1 MRAAEWIHVIVFSFL
16 VTLAWLRPLAGR
28 RRLKVTAIGIAALA
42 ATLASAYVLP
52 RLLAPLPASVVRDWL
67 PASLVLLVYWQAG
80 EFFVGPDQPFQDRL
94 ERLDERL
101 VGPLLRWIASRR
113 LGAWI
118 AAALELAYVLCY
130 PMIPMSMATL
140 YLLRVARHADY
151 FWTVVLI
158 STYSSYCL
166 LPFLQSLPPRIYK
179 EPWLTPLPHNPIRAL
194 NLYLLRHASIHAN
207 TFPSAHVAASVA
219 AALVIATLAPWT
231 IGLLFVAIAT
241 GIAFGTFA
249 GRYHYAA
256 DSITGAAVALLVFLV
271 KVIVSGPPR

>member
-1 MRAAEWIHVIVFSFL
+1 MRAAERIHVVVFSFL
-16 VTLAWLRPLAGR
+16 VVLAWLRLLPP

-42 ATLASAYVLP
+42 VTLFSAYELP
-52 RLLAPLPASVVRDWL
+52 LLLAPLPVSVIRDWL

-80 EFFVGPDQPFQDRL
+80 EFFAGPNQPFQDRL
-94 ERLDERL
+94 ERLDEHIA
-101 VGPLLRWIASRR
+101 GPLLRWVARR
-113 LGAWI
+113 RARTWI

-130 PMIPMSMATL
+130 PMIPMSMGTL
-140 YLLRVARHADY
+140 YVLRAARNADY

-158 STYSSYCL
+158 ATYSSYCL
-166 LPFLQSLPPRIYK
+166 LPFLQSLPPRMFK

-207 TFPSAHVAASVA
+207 TFPSAHVAASAA
-219 AALVIATLAPWT
+219 AALVILPLAPWP
-231 IGLLFVAIAT
+231 IGALFAAIAT

-256 DSITGAAVALLVFLV
+256 DSITGVAVALLVFLA
-271 KVIVSGPPR
+271 KAAVSGLPR